1 MKRQAREL
9 QQIRERLL
17 CEIDDTRRSL
27 ETVHSNFRCAIDP
40 DLIDCYIYEMNA
52 INFRYKYL
60 LRQVK
65 EFDLTTSQV
74 EGTMNER
81 TLRRICNERGI
92 ETNC

>member
-9 QQIRERLL
+9 QKIREHLL
-17 CEIDDTRRSL
+17 SEIEDTRRSL
-27 ETVHSNFRCAIDP
+27 ETVHSNFQCAIDP

-52 INFRYKYL
+52 IHFRYKYL

-65 EFDLTTSQV
+65 EFDLTTNQV
-74 EGTMNER
+74 EGKIDKR
-81 TLRRICNERGI
+81 TLRRIYDEQGI